1 MKLQESQANQL
12 MSTAGY
18 CQINLE
24 VTPRIAIVIPARLDS
39 QRLPEKALL
48 HFQGLPMI
56 EHVRRRAKL
65 NSHQVPVFVA
75 SGDNQILAAIE
86 GFGGEAIRTLENHL
100 NGTSRVYEVSKN
112 LNFTHYVVL
121 QGDELLVLPEQID
134 SLIMKI
140 LDQPQ
145 VDFLNLTTEILSYQD
160 ILDESV
166 VKCVQDK
173 NDRILFLFRKSPLL
187 GTNSDQLA
195 CIKKIC
201 GVFALSKSALAQI
214 CEAESSRLEKSQS
227 IEQLRYLEIGG
238 TIEGLDTPES
248 FPSINL
254 RSDIE
259 KVENALVSNPLQRQI
274 LSEILL
280 INDAQ

>member
-1 MKLQESQANQL
+1 MRLQESQANQL

-24 VTPRIAIVIPARLDS
+24 VTPRIVIVIPARLDS

-48 HFQGLPMI
+48 QFKGLPMI

-65 NSHQVPVFVA
+65 NSHQVPVIVA

-100 NGTSRVYEVSKN
+100 NGTSRVYEVSKY
-112 LNFTHYVVL
+112 LDFTHYLVL

-134 SLIMKI
+134 SLIQKI

-166 VKCVQDK
+166 VKCVQDQ
-173 NDRILFLFRKSPLL
+173 NDRILFLFRKSPLI
-187 GTNSDQLA
+187 GPNPDQLS

-201 GVFALSKSALAQI
+201 GVFAVSKSALVQI
-214 CEAESSRLEKSQS
+214 CQAESSRLEKSQS

-238 TIEGLDTPES
+238 TIEGLDTTES

-254 RSDIE
+254 YSDIE

-274 LSEILL
+274 LNEILL
-280 INDAQ
+280 INDTQ